1 MAEFRLGRLKFNWRG
16 DWTTSTAFV
25 IDDIVRFGANSYVC
39 IGNHTSASTQSGFS
53 GDSIYWQLHTA
64 GFDYQNEWQTNTSYV
79 PDDIV
84 KEGGNLYICTNQHT
98 STGIVSAWYTTDF
111 PAHWELFQ
119 EGLNFVGT
127 YATNTYYGINDVTL
141 YGCRQYRTIV
151 PFQSPADQTA
161 TGVGNTNPYDPTG
174 IGSDLFFPPEQNF
187 APFDKGFKNRGSFL
201 ESTRYQRGDI
211 VEFKGSTY
219 VAISTNPIELFPNEN
234 PNDWKFLNLGIG
246 TGGNDAWD
254 QTENYAKGQLVRFG
268 GNTYQADQLKI
279 EAFNRP
285 TGIGSTTLDTG
296 VNGWSLLHRG
306 FSWTGAYTTSR
317 IYEIGDIAE
326 FQSSAYISVASTNVG
341 TTPGS
346 DENIWQAFAIGDSA
360 ALLTTKG
367 DLLTR
372 NGTGPTRQGIGTQG
386 TVLRVSTS
394 DEIEWNFSGKLTK
407 TYYVD
412 SELGSDNALGESPD
426 SAFKTISFA
435 STSTN
440 PTFDITNAVYD
451 ATTGLTTITAANHG
465 LFAGQEIKLVG
476 LMFTCNST
484 PGPATTFPSGAEG
497 FYFNV
502 ESITDGDTF
511 VTRVGPSTIA
521 HEYVS
526 GGVVTNAAPVIL
538 KLSAGTFRETLP
550 ITLSKNFNIS
560 GDVLRGTT
568 VVPAAGVS
576 TDGVTPNDRS
586 TMFLVSDATT
596 IQSITMKGLKGFD
609 YDVNDPFNTE
619 KMQHKVGVGT
629 TACGVYIRLNPNES
643 IRTRSPYIKDCT
655 TFSDLANDGSG
666 HGGAIGILIEGGRHH
681 LNPEGAG
688 FKSMVFDAFTNINSD
703 GVGFMLE
710 DDAVAEVVSCFTYYC
725 SFGYFSDDGSEIRSL
740 SGNNSYGD
748 YGAVSAGFSTH
759 EVARPGKLFG
769 DKMELVTGQTTGTIS
784 VGATMRGTESGA
796 RATLTN
802 DQSSADALYFKYPTG
817 FGNTGSNPVN
827 AAVGVGTTVFKPGEF
842 VEFDSVGA
850 GQTGRVKIATASN
863 AVGGQKDILLEV
875 TGLTTAPIVGD
886 SIGFTTVGLGQ
897 SDTSSYII
905 RTQTD
910 FVEPTKVTVFD
921 ALYTPQTGIM
931 TVFTV
936 ENHGLSFGDFVQV
949 KTGSLAFICPTGG
962 TAIAQSSAYPRATD
976 PIAGVP
982 IQISGVGNTFFE
994 IQTLNNKTIGN
1005 GRATENVPSTSVGV
1019 HTYIGSPGGIGKTA
1033 FEAIT
1038 LGDGRATLAIAPG
1051 KGTAPIIGN
1060 DNQAFLMRSKFSK
1073 IRLTGHDFLLVG
1085 TGSTADTNYPNVN
1098 ENTASQ
1104 GNETNVV
1111 APGRI
1116 FFVSTDQGGNFRV
1129 GEFFSVNQLTGAAT
1143 LDASA
1148 FNLSGLT
1155 ELKLGAI
1162 GGQVGESIAEFS
1174 SDETMGGDSNAAC
1187 PTEKAVRG
1195 FLTRGNMDNTSGI
1208 LVPPRGSQATRPTG
1222 VDLIEGGI
1230 RYDTDANTV
1239 EFYNGGSWLPLG
1251 AFSSV
1256 DVSSNGTI
1264 LANKEQAFCNTSGGA
1279 FTITL
1284 PAAPVKG
1291 DSVRIFDVNK
1301 TFDTQNLTVARNGNP
1316 IMGDASDLV
1325 VSTEGA
1331 AFELVFYDGT
1341 QGWRIITV

>member
-16 DWTTSTAFV
+16 DWTTSTAYV
-25 IDDIVRFGANSYVC
+25 VDDIVRFGATSFVC
-39 IGNHTSASTQSGFS
+39 IGNHTSAGSASNFTS
-53 GDSIYWQLHTA
+53 DSIYWNTHTS
-64 GFDYQNEWQTNTSYV
+64 GFDYKGEWTPTTAYV
-79 PDDIV
+79 VDDV
-84 KEGGNLYICTNQHT
+84 VQEGGNLYICTSQHT
-98 STGIVSAWYTTDF
+98 STGLSSNWYTSDF
-111 PAHWELFQ
+111 PTRWELYA
-119 EGLNFVGT
+119 EGLNFRGNLT
-127 YATNTYYGINDVTL
+127 TNTYYGINDVAKF
-141 YGCRQYRTIV
+141 GANEYRCIDPIQIAGDIHSKETD
-151 PFQSPADQTA
+151 PA
-161 TGVGNTNPYDPTG
+161 G
-174 IGSDLFFPPEQNF
+174 IGSDGFFPPAANF
-187 APFDKGFKNRGSFL
+187 TPLSLSLNNEGQYI
-201 ESTRYQRGDI
+201 STARYERGDI
-211 VEFKGSTY
+211 VEFTGATY
-219 VAISTNPIELFPNEN
+219 VAIGTNPQSKQPNEN

-246 TGGNDAWD
+246 TGANDSWD
-254 QTENYAKGQLVRFG
+254 ETRAYSKGEIVRFG
-268 GNTYQADQLKI
+268 GNTYQADILKI
-279 EAFNRP
+279 EPFNRP
-285 TGIGSTTLDTG
+285 TGIGSTTFDSG

-317 IYEIGDIAE
+317 FYEIGDIAE
-326 FQSSAYISVASTNVG
+326 FQSSAYISVASTNTG
-341 TTPGS
+341 TTPGTDS
-346 DENIWQAFAIGDSA
+346 TIWQAFAIGDSA

-850 GQTGRVKIATASN
+850 GATGRVKIASASN

-1256 DVSSNGTI
+1256 DVNSNGTI

>member
-279 EAFNRP
+279 DAFNRP

-850 GQTGRVKIATASN
+850 GATGRVKIASASN

-1129 GEFFSVNQLTGAAT
+1129 SEFFSVNQLTGAAT

-1256 DVSSNGTI
+1256 DVNSNGTI

>member
-279 EAFNRP
+279 DAFNRP

-850 GQTGRVKIATASN
+850 GATGRVKIASASN

>member
-1 MAEFRLGRLKFNWRG
+1 M
-16 DWTTSTAFV
+16 
-25 IDDIVRFGANSYVC
+25 
-39 IGNHTSASTQSGFS
+39 
-53 GDSIYWQLHTA
+53 
-64 GFDYQNEWQTNTSYV
+64 
-79 PDDIV
+79 
-84 KEGGNLYICTNQHT
+84 
-98 STGIVSAWYTTDF
+98 
-111 PAHWELFQ
+111 
-119 EGLNFVGT
+119 
-127 YATNTYYGINDVTL
+127 
-141 YGCRQYRTIV
+141 
-151 PFQSPADQTA
+151 
-161 TGVGNTNPYDPTG
+161 
-174 IGSDLFFPPEQNF
+174 
-187 APFDKGFKNRGSFL
+187 
-201 ESTRYQRGDI
+201 
-211 VEFKGSTY
+211 
-219 VAISTNPIELFPNEN
+219 
-234 PNDWKFLNLGIG
+234 
-246 TGGNDAWD
+246 
-254 QTENYAKGQLVRFG
+254 
-268 GNTYQADQLKI
+268 
-279 EAFNRP
+279 
-285 TGIGSTTLDTG
+285 
-296 VNGWSLLHRG
+296 
-306 FSWTGAYTTSR
+306 
-317 IYEIGDIAE
+317 
-326 FQSSAYISVASTNVG
+326 
-341 TTPGS
+341 
-346 DENIWQAFAIGDSA
+346 
-360 ALLTTKG
+360 LTTKG

-372 NGTGPTRQGIGTQG
+372 NGTGPTRQVIGTQG

-850 GQTGRVKIATASN
+850 GATGRVKIASASN

>member
-187 APFDKGFKNRGSFL
+187 APFDKGFKNRGSFIGT
-201 ESTRYQRGDI
+201 TRYQRGDI

-796 RATLTN
+796 RGTLTN

-850 GQTGRVKIATASN
+850 GATGRVKIASASN

-1256 DVSSNGTI
+1256 DVNSNGTI

>member
-187 APFDKGFKNRGSFL
+187 APFDKGFKNRGSFIGT
-201 ESTRYQRGDI
+201 TRYQRGDI

-254 QTENYAKGQLVRFG
+254 QTENYAKGELVRFG

-796 RATLTN
+796 RGTLTN

-1256 DVSSNGTI
+1256 DVNSNGTI